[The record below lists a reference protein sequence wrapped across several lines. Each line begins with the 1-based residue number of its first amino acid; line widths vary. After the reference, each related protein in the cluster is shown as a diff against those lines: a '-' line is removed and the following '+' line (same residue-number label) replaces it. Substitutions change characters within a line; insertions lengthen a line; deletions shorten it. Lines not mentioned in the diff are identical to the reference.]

1 MKGDR
6 GMVVNQGNK
15 EIGILNSYQIT
26 LYGGLVLIIKNKISQ
41 SVLSVQSL
49 QL

>member
-26 LYGGLVLIIKNKISQ
+26 LYGGLVLIAFNPLTSNFNEKR
-41 SVLSVQSL
+41 SL
-49 QL
+49 P